1 MSIVRTQDYDAVG
14 NILETYRDII
24 GGFDL
29 GPWLSDDNNL
39 AFIDDT
45 GNLGLLEYDT
55 PGVYNSHMFFC
66 SRGRDAIN
74 KATEMIGNAFEHY
87 PVQVMR
93 GYTDVSNR
101 AARWMDRQLGYTS
114 YGVLSTLNPPCELF
128 ILTKKE
134 FEVKHGKST
143 RE

>member
-1 MSIVRTQDYDAVG
+1 MVQETRDQDV
-14 NILETYRDII
+14 ILSVLDRHRDII

-29 GPWLSDDNNL
+29 TSWISDKNNL
-39 AFIDDT
+39 AFVDDI
-45 GNLGLLEYDT
+45 GNIGLLEYDS
-55 PGVYNSHMFFC
+55 PGLYNSHMFFV
-66 SRGRDAIN
+66 SRGREAIN
-74 KATEMIGNAFEHY
+74 KAIEMIGYAFEHC

-101 AARWMDRQLGYTS
+101 AARWIDRQLGYTS

-134 FEVKHGKST
+134 FEAKHGQSP
-143 RE
+143 RQ